1 MISVY
6 RKWNLPAPPYA
17 DQRPTSSISSL
28 PGEPAVLG
36 AVMADSGSRDL
47 STQPGDIL
55 AITQV
60 VVLPAVAHRWGKQA
74 SGGLDMQQACTTPA
88 SGSRACA
95 LGPALDLAL
104 LSWGR

>member
-1 MISVY
+1 MFTE
-6 RKWNLPAPPYA
+6 NGTFLPLPMLTRDPPLLLA
-17 DQRPTSSISSL
+17 RFRGSQQFWGLSW
-28 PGEPAVLG
+28 
-36 AVMADSGSRDL
+36 ADSGSRDL
-47 STQPGDIL
+47 STLPGDIL

-88 SGSRACA
+88 SDSRACA

-104 LSWGR
+104 VSWGR